1 MDESKFT
8 ISLHRHL
15 FGTFSVVL
23 QIEIQIQMNNKKK
36 NLHIKMGILP

>member
-36 NLHIKMGILP
+36 IFA